1 MRRILP
7 FMILAA
13 VLTAAAVPVQAA
25 GLTGAGLQIG
35 WSTSPD
41 DFLVGFHYNA
51 RPMGEELD
59 LVPSLDFG
67 FGDVTMIAP
76 NLDAHY
82 VLKTSSKLRPYVG
95 AGITA
100 PWYDFEGDAK
110 WQFGGPSS
118 AESTSTRTWHLN
130 SSGEWETRRT
140 GSSSSYCTS
149 RRISAVGR

>member
-13 VLTAAAVPVQAA
+13 VTTAAAVPAQA

-35 WSTSPD
+35 WSTNPD
-41 DFLVGFHYNA
+41 NFLVGFHYNA

-82 VLKTSSKLRPYVG
+82 VLKTSSKLRPYIG
-95 AGITA
+95 AGVTF
-100 PWYDFEGDAK
+100 PWYDFDGGSE
-110 WQFGGPSS
+110 WQFGG
-118 AESTSTRTWHLN
+118 
-130 SSGEWETRRT
+130 
-140 GSSSSYCTS
+140 
-149 RRISAVGR
+149 AVIGGVHVNPNIAFEAKLGLGDAPDWKFVFLLHK

>member
-110 WQFGGPSS
+110 WQFGGALIGGVHVNPNM
-118 AESTSTRTWHLN
+118 AFEFKWGMGDAPDWKFVFLLHK
-130 SSGEWETRRT
+130 
-140 GSSSSYCTS
+140 
-149 RRISAVGR
+149 

>member
-1 MRRILP
+1 MHRILP

-13 VLTAAAVPVQAA
+13 VLTAAAVPAQA

-35 WSTSPD
+35 WSTNPD
-41 DFLVGFHYNA
+41 NFLVGFHYNA

-82 VLKTSSKLRPYVG
+82 VLKTSSKLRPYIG
-95 AGITA
+95 AGMTF
-100 PWYDFEGDAK
+100 PWYDFDGGSE
-110 WQFGGPSS
+110 WQFGG
-118 AESTSTRTWHLN
+118 AVIGGVHVN
-130 SSGEWETRRT
+130 SNIAFEAKWGLGDAPDWKF
-140 GSSSSYCTS
+140 
-149 RRISAVGR
+149 VFLLHK

>member
-1 MRRILP
+1 MRVRRVHRLPLRMIKSWAVHRAVFEVHGPPVLPLPDHEPPRSHSVERGPMRRILP
-7 FMILAA
+7 FTILAV
-13 VLTAAAVPVQAA
+13 VLIAAARSHAG

-82 VLKTSSKLRPYVG
+82 VLKTSS
-95 AGITA
+95 
-100 PWYDFEGDAK
+100 
-110 WQFGGPSS
+110 
-118 AESTSTRTWHLN
+118 
-130 SSGEWETRRT
+130 SSGP
-140 GSSSSYCTS
+140 
-149 RRISAVGR
+149 ISVPA

>member
-1 MRRILP
+1 
-7 FMILAA
+7 MILA
-13 VLTAAAVPVQAA
+13 VILTAAAVPVHAA

-110 WQFGGPSS
+110 WQFGGALIGGVHVNPNM
-118 AESTSTRTWHLN
+118 AFEFKWGMGDAPDWKFVFLLHK
-130 SSGEWETRRT
+130 
-140 GSSSSYCTS
+140 
-149 RRISAVGR
+149 